1 MQNLEDKTFEGIKAE
16 QEFIGYYNLPNNET
30 TKIKSYAEKITKKN
44 IVIIGIGGSSLGP
57 SAIYEFLKYKK
68 NFKKKL
74 HFLESTD
81 PLSLQYKIDRIDL
94 SDSLF
99 VVISKSGGTIETIS
113 ILKYILTKVPL
124 QKENFVLITEEDSNL
139 KAFGDTQNLDSFIIP
154 KNVGGRFSVF
164 CPVGLL
170 PLALVGVDIDQ
181 LLLGAKEVRDSF
193 FNKSEYYQKL
203 MPKALLF
210 SSLIDTQNINCLFS
224 YSETLREFNR
234 WYVQIWGES
243 LGKQQ
248 PLTDKN
254 IGLTPIG
261 LVGPVDQH
269 SFLQLIVEGFRDK
282 TVTFIKIKDFENE
295 IKIGNISLENLEALD
310 NINGLEFSKL
320 INMQC
325 DSIINSLKDL
335 KEIPIDVLE
344 LEKIDERNIGKLMF
358 YFEVLTSLVGKILNV
373 NTYNQP
379 GVEDGKILLKKMLN
393 KI

>member
-1 MQNLEDKTFEGIKAE
+1 MQNLEHKTFEAIQAE
-16 QEFIGYYNLPNNET
+16 LEFIGYYNLPNQNTE
-30 TKIKSYAEKITKKN
+30 KIKRYAEKITKKD

-68 NFKKKL
+68 DFKKKL
-74 HFLESTD
+74 HLLESTD
-81 PLSLQYKIDRIDL
+81 PLSLKYKIDRLDL
-94 SDSLF
+94 DNSLF

-113 ILKYILTKVPL
+113 ILKYILTKISL
-124 QKENFVLITEEDSNL
+124 QKENFVLITEDDSKL
-139 KAFGDTQNLDSFIIP
+139 KAFGDTHNLDSFIIP

-164 CPVGLL
+164 SPVGLL
-170 PLALVGVDIDQ
+170 PLALVGVDIDK

-193 FNKSEYYQKL
+193 FNKSDYYQKL

-243 LGKQQ
+243 LGKKQ
-248 PLTDKN
+248 PQTEKN

-282 TVTFIKIKDFENE
+282 TVTFIKIKDFGNDK
-295 IKIGNISLENLEALD
+295 KIGDISLKNLEALD

-325 DSIINSLKDL
+325 DSIINSLRDL
-335 KEIPIDVLE
+335 KEIPIDILE
-344 LEKIDERNIGKLMF
+344 LERIDEQNIGKLMF
-358 YFEVLTSLVGKILNV
+358 YFELLTSIVGKILNV

-379 GVEDGKILLKKMLN
+379 GVEDGKIILKKMLA